1 VCAGRYTRKK
11 KVNVGVPIL
20 MHCSRRID
28 KTGRKPAMDLYI
40 LLKNHKVERKKE
52 TKKQN
57 KKNTSIRAIDER
69 LPHYRM
75 EESEKITIFVFI
87 L

>member
-1 VCAGRYTRKK
+1 
-11 KVNVGVPIL
+11 
-20 MHCSRRID
+20 
-28 KTGRKPAMDLYI
+28 MDLYI

-69 LPHYRM
+69 LPHYYRM
-75 EESEKITIFVFI
+75 EESEEITIFVFI

>member
-1 VCAGRYTRKK
+1 VPGGIPERK

-52 TKKQN
+52 TKKKKTKKQKKHVDPSHRRTPSSLLQN
-57 KKNTSIRAIDER
+57 GRE
-69 LPHYRM
+69 
-75 EESEKITIFVFI
+75 
-87 L
+87 